1 MIFRGLF
8 IQARKSVGILRQP
21 CMLKIQLKYS
31 LLIINK
37 IRNLLLTQD
46 QDHQA
51 EIVQKVLPQTISL
64 VKIKHSEYYYTAL
77 FITNKANLSCVNP
90 PLDLQIFIAGS

>member
-1 MIFRGLF
+1 
-8 IQARKSVGILRQP
+8 
-21 CMLKIQLKYS
+21 MLKIQLKYS
-31 LLIINK
+31 IINK